1 MKTDELFVDDS
12 YPSDDALSE
21 IEKKAACDEA
31 QTAEDGFPDMENTFQ
46 LYWEEV
52 SRIPCLAAEQE
63 RKLFLRIAEGDE
75 KAKNDVIKAN
85 LRLVV
90 SIAVKYK
97 KSPLD
102 FPTLVQEGNLGL
114 IKAVEM
120 FDGSRGF
127 RFSTYATWWIR
138 KYILGAI
145 NKQGRL
151 IVLPDAVLARI
162 RKLNDTTEQLEKKYG
177 GTPTDELLAYSLG
190 TTVEKIIEI
199 KRLASEIIFPL
210 DILPGEQVEDDGS

>member
-1 MKTDELFVDDS
+1 
-12 YPSDDALSE
+12 
-21 IEKKAACDEA
+21 
-31 QTAEDGFPDMENTFQ
+31 
-46 LYWEEV
+46 
-52 SRIPCLAAEQE
+52 
-63 RKLFLRIAEGDE
+63 
-75 KAKNDVIKAN
+75 
-85 LRLVV
+85 
-90 SIAVKYK
+90 
-97 KSPLD
+97 
-102 FPTLVQEGNLGL
+102 
-114 IKAVEM
+114 M
-120 FDGSRGF
+120 FDDSRGF
-127 RFSTYATWWIR
+127 RFSAYATWWIR
-138 KYILGAI
+138 KYILNAI

>member
-1 MKTDELFVDDS
+1 MKTDDLFVDDS

-21 IEKKAACDEA
+21 IEKAACDES
-31 QTAEDGFPDMENTFQ
+31 QTAEEGFSDMENTFQ

-52 SRIPCLAAEQE
+52 SRIPLLTAEQE
-63 RKLFLRIAEGDE
+63 RMLFLRIAEGDE
-75 KAKNDVIKAN
+75 KAKNDVIEAN

-120 FDGSRGF
+120 FDDSRGF

-138 KYILGAI
+138 KYILNAI

-199 KRLASEIIFPL
+199 KRLASEIILPL